1 MWGRGR
7 AESANPELHR
17 AKHVL
22 GSGSCACARPETTAA
37 ETGYMGL
44 AAAVQLQAFSV
55 FFSESRPRSRDERQS
70 RPTCRGPGGIRFVG
84 DRSFRERRNWQI
96 EFRNIFNFFCNK
108 ISFMVT

>member
-37 ETGYMGL
+37 PFQRRAKRVL
-44 AAAVQLQAFSV
+44 ALAILMMAF
-55 FFSESRPRSRDERQS
+55 RATR
-70 RPTCRGPGGIRFVG
+70 
-84 DRSFRERRNWQI
+84 
-96 EFRNIFNFFCNK
+96 
-108 ISFMVT
+108 